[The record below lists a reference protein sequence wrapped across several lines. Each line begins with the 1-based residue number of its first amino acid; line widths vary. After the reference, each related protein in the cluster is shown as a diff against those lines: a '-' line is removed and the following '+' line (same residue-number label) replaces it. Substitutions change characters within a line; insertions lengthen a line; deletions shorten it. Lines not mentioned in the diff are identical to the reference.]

1 VLSQNEFLGLIKAA
15 GSDFYPPD
23 DEQAKA
29 VYADPRADLFI
40 VAGPGTGKTSC
51 LSFRAL
57 YLIFVAGVPPRSI
70 MATTFTRKAAAE
82 LRSRL
87 LGWGYRIID
96 AANRTKLS
104 NDKLELLRS
113 NVLDDLERLFPS
125 DGRRGRIILKRTVK
139 KPILE
144 YVLPELAKYEGR
156 VSEIAGDGLVDDA
169 DDAVWLKALSA
180 LMDLFKPI
188 REFSFRVGRIDRVQA
203 ESDRFVV
210 LLTSYSRGRVS
221 TTEVVRE
228 YADVNSD
235 RLETYEVCP
244 SPDDDGHWLDIY
256 PFLTIT
262 GKGIQFYNR
271 TRAIGYEY
279 RPIFGDSIHVV
290 PTKRKFSHA
299 ALDGTIASDRQ
310 ILFWTPVVPV
320 VSAVGVR
327 ANIPA
332 HDPTSFVGRKQQIT
346 DIMEEVIQIPNENGL
361 LHGPGGVGKT
371 SLLIELSRK
380 LFEEGLPVDRP
391 FKNVIW
397 VSAKRNYYDPTLD
410 VVEPGTQQFRSL
422 DQIVTTIL
430 EFHGF
435 ESPDEYDR
443 QDQRWLVLELLRE
456 EKTLLILDNFET
468 VARTSQDE
476 IVRFF
481 GTEVKRYLKDKP
493 DNFKVLLTSRE
504 VIPSGFHQIQLKG
517 LDKRESNWLMERL
530 DQPYRQSAQ
539 PPLTEAQRNQLYEVT
554 KGIPLI
560 IKHCYGQFFEYNI
573 PPEIVLKNLASAGN
587 KVVEFSF
594 SEIFRFLK
602 EDELQ
607 KKIIILLELANR
619 PTLIRQISDILSVD
633 EADIAPRITNLANFQ
648 CIIRSP
654 SDIDDKYS
662 INPDVQLLTA
672 ALVHDSIGLA
682 DEIRHAIARLATE
695 KRIDY
700 SKEEFECFALF
711 QHYVANGQLAQAE
724 DFIKERLKERPNSIL
739 FNLHYAKYIKEQK
752 RQPAEAISRLESIRK
767 TSGNDPQVLRLLM
780 MYNIALEPPNF
791 DVGHIF
797 AKELEKYNLDD
808 ADITMDIAEFYTEW
822 ATNVKL
828 KLELDPIKE
837 MLRQQKYKELS
848 DHAISLLESCR
859 VKSSHKWHYL
869 LAQCQFNKWDY
880 TAAKLSMNQAIAA
893 LPRGS
898 YLKTPYERFRDE
910 IVKKGRW
917 YYKRR

>member
-1 VLSQNEFLGLIKAA
+1 MKLLPHQTALADTVLNAESKRIILLRGDVGLGKGTALAALATRLLKERPEARTLFLVPAAVRWQFVERLRAEGTQTLLVDRYQFREMLDSTTGGEFWPRGVAVVLSQDFAKQ
-15 GSDFYPPD
+15 SDILESLTETHWDLVIADEAQGFTGARAQALRRVGASAERIVLATATLPD
-23 DEQAKA
+23 FQPSVAFPGEDATVVEWRRDRVVDHDGKLLDIA
-29 VYADPRADLFI
+29 PRPVLHQVPFDLT
-40 VAGPGTGKTSC
+40 P
-51 LSFRAL
+51 
-57 YLIFVAGVPPRSI
+57 
-70 MATTFTRKAAAE
+70 AE
-82 LRSRL
+82 LSLRETVRHLCSVLEGSAAPQDLITQSVWRRL
-87 LGWGYRIID
+87 QSSPPAVERVLRRI
-96 AANRTKLS
+96 AEPLVAN
-104 NDKLELLRS
+104 
-113 NVLDDLERLFPS
+113 
-125 DGRRGRIILKRTVK
+125 
-139 KPILE
+139 
-144 YVLPELAKYEGR
+144 
-156 VSEIAGDGLVDDA
+156 
-169 DDAVWLKALSA
+169 
-180 LMDLFKPI
+180 
-188 REFSFRVGRIDRVQA
+188 
-203 ESDRFVV
+203 
-210 LLTSYSRGRVS
+210 
-221 TTEVVRE
+221 
-228 YADVNSD
+228 
-235 RLETYEVCP
+235 
-244 SPDDDGHWLDIY
+244 
-256 PFLTIT
+256 
-262 GKGIQFYNR
+262 
-271 TRAIGYEY
+271 
-279 RPIFGDSIHVV
+279 
-290 PTKRKFSHA
+290 A
-299 ALDGTIASDRQ
+299 ALKQSPEFADEE
-310 ILFWTPVVPV
+310 
-320 VSAVGVR
+320 SAEDQTNFQSHSFDVEEAAR
-327 ANIPA
+327 LANI
-332 HDPTSFVGRKQQIT
+332 
-346 DIMEEVIQIPNENGL
+346 
-361 LHGPGGVGKT
+361 
-371 SLLIELSRK
+371 
-380 LFEEGLPVDRP
+380 
-391 FKNVIW
+391 IW

-422 DQIVTTIL
+422 DQIVATIL

-435 ESPDEYDR
+435 ENPDEYDR
-443 QDQRWLVLELLRE
+443 HDQRWLVLELLRE

-468 VARTSQDE
+468 VARTAQDE

-517 LDKRESNWLMERL
+517 LDKRESNLLMERL

-539 PPLTEAQRNQLYEVT
+539 QPLTEAQRNQLYEVT

-619 PTLIRQISDILSVD
+619 PTLIRQISDILAVD

-648 CIIRSP
+648 CIVRSP

-672 ALVHDSIGLA
+672 ALVHDSISLA

-700 SKEEFECFALF
+700 SAEEFECFVLF
-711 QHYVANGQLAQAE
+711 QQYLTNGQLAQAE
-724 DFIKERLKERPNSIL
+724 DFIKERLKERPNSIM

-752 RQPAEAISRLESIRK
+752 RQPAEAIARLESIRK

-791 DVGHIF
+791 DLGYIF
-797 AKELEKYNLDD
+797 AKELEKYDLND

-822 ATNVKL
+822 ATNLKMKL
-828 KLELDPIKE
+828 DLDPIKE

-880 TAAKLSMNQAIAA
+880 DAAKLSIGRAIAS
-893 LPRGS
+893 LPSGS
-898 YLKTPYERFRDE
+898 YLNNPYERFRDE
-910 IVKKGRW
+910 IVKKGR
-917 YYKRR
+917 YYMRR